1 MPITYA
7 PPWIHTMTGSPA
19 PGSGSGDQMFT
30 VSQSPATSCVSASL
44 PKCPPCGGGGPLLA
58 CRRRGRA
65 IGRNRAIRN
74 DNENRR
80 QSYCLPEAP
89 SRSCYSAPMICFLV
103 PVASVLRDRHVVIVE
118 AMVAMAAVEDVCL
131 GGDEQ
136 MFDAQ

>member
-1 MPITYA
+1 LRRPVETTIISGRTFDCMKQLR
-7 PPWIHTMTGSPA
+7 PPAGAGGRYLPADGGDVQSAETGRSEMTMKIA
-19 PGSGSGDQMFT
+19 
-30 VSQSPATSCVSASL
+30 
-44 PKCPPCGGGGPLLA
+44 
-58 CRRRGRA
+58 GRA
-65 IGRNRAIRN
+65 IAYRK
-74 DNENRR
+74 
-80 QSYCLPEAP
+80 LP